1 MKSKFYMENCEKV
14 EDPVERLPLEVST
27 HILSFLDAAS
37 LGLACQV
44 CRYLCPALAFTSHP
58 YKDLKSMEQYRLAE
72 SDVEKIPSPSPH
84 LQERL
89 ANDIEDISIALP
101 L

>member
-1 MKSKFYMENCEKV
+1 MENCEKV

-44 CRYLCPALAFTSHP
+44 CRYLCHHERFYTQAVLT
-58 YKDLKSMEQYRLAE
+58 KS
-72 SDVEKIPSPSPH
+72 
-84 LQERL
+84 
-89 ANDIEDISIALP
+89 
-101 L
+101 